1 MSWRGAKVMHPRAV
15 ELGALYGVEI
25 HVRSSFGE
33 GPGTVI
39 TGGTSLE
46 HLETR
51 ETLAGIVHDLD
62 VSRVTLNGI
71 RTGPGT
77 LSRVF
82 APLAERGISVDVIVE
97 SGVKGGAADVAFTVR
112 RADFAEAR
120 RLAGEVAGSLG
131 GEVEGEEDLG
141 KVSVVGTGMLNRP
154 VTPPRMFASL
164 GEAGIPI
171 RMVSTSEIQVT
182 CVLPAER
189 VEEAVRVLHR
199 TSNWRRE
206 MFSGTFTALVTPFRN
221 GEVDV
226 EALEGMVE
234 FQIQHGV
241 SGLVPCGTTG
251 ETPAMSEAED
261 RVVVETVVRIANGR
275 VPIIAGTGSNST
287 DMAIKYTKMAQEV
300 GADGSLQ
307 VAPYYNKPT
316 QEGLYRHFAA
326 IAESTELPLV
336 LYNIPGRTGVTISA
350 ETMAR
355 LAEIPNIVGV
365 KDSTLSMNM
374 ISDVIRLCGEEFDVL
389 SGDDPMTLPLVALG
403 GRG

>member
-1 MSWRGAKVMHPRAV
+1 
-15 ELGALYGVEI
+15 
-25 HVRSSFGE
+25 
-33 GPGTVI
+33 
-39 TGGTSLE
+39 
-46 HLETR
+46 
-51 ETLAGIVHDLD
+51 
-62 VSRVTLNGI
+62 
-71 RTGPGT
+71 
-77 LSRVF
+77 
-82 APLAERGISVDVIVE
+82 
-97 SGVKGGAADVAFTVR
+97 
-112 RADFAEAR
+112 
-120 RLAGEVAGSLG
+120 
-131 GEVEGEEDLG
+131 
-141 KVSVVGTGMLNRP
+141 
-154 VTPPRMFASL
+154 
-164 GEAGIPI
+164 
-171 RMVSTSEIQVT
+171 
-182 CVLPAER
+182 
-189 VEEAVRVLHR
+189 
-199 TSNWRRE
+199 

-261 RVVVETVVRIANGR
+261 RVVVETVMRVADGR
-275 VPIIAGTGSNST
+275 VPVIAGTGSNST
-287 DMAIKYTKMAQEV
+287 DMAIKYTRMAQEV

-326 IAESTELPLV
+326 IAESTDLPLV

-355 LAEIPNIVGV
+355 LAEIPTVVGV

-374 ISDVIRLCGEEFDVL
+374 ISDVVSLCGEEFDVL

-403 GRG
+403 GRGVISVASNVAPGAVSDMVRALLEGDWERGRELHYELLPLFRALFVETNPIPVKTAASLLGLCSDEMRLPLVPMEGEKLRLLQETLDRSAHLLPTPEEV

>member
-1 MSWRGAKVMHPRAV
+1 
-15 ELGALYGVEI
+15 
-25 HVRSSFGE
+25 
-33 GPGTVI
+33 
-39 TGGTSLE
+39 
-46 HLETR
+46 
-51 ETLAGIVHDLD
+51 
-62 VSRVTLNGI
+62 
-71 RTGPGT
+71 
-77 LSRVF
+77 
-82 APLAERGISVDVIVE
+82 
-97 SGVKGGAADVAFTVR
+97 
-112 RADFAEAR
+112 
-120 RLAGEVAGSLG
+120 
-131 GEVEGEEDLG
+131 
-141 KVSVVGTGMLNRP
+141 
-154 VTPPRMFASL
+154 
-164 GEAGIPI
+164 
-171 RMVSTSEIQVT
+171 
-182 CVLPAER
+182 
-189 VEEAVRVLHR
+189 
-199 TSNWRRE
+199 

-261 RVVVETVVRIANGR
+261 RVVVETVMRVADGR
-275 VPIIAGTGSNST
+275 VPVIAGTGSNST
-287 DMAIKYTKMAQEV
+287 DMAIKYTKMAEEV

-326 IAESTELPLV
+326 IAESTDLPLV

-355 LAEIPNIVGV
+355 LAEIPNVVGV

-374 ISDVIRLCGEEFDVL
+374 ISDVISLCGEEFDVL

-403 GRG
+403 GRGVISVASNVAPGAVSDMVRALLEGYWERGRELHYELLPLFRALFVETNPIPVKTAASLLGLCSDEMRLPLVPMEGENLRLLQETLDRSAHLLPTPEEV

>member
-1 MSWRGAKVMHPRAV
+1 
-15 ELGALYGVEI
+15 
-25 HVRSSFGE
+25 
-33 GPGTVI
+33 
-39 TGGTSLE
+39 
-46 HLETR
+46 
-51 ETLAGIVHDLD
+51 
-62 VSRVTLNGI
+62 
-71 RTGPGT
+71 
-77 LSRVF
+77 
-82 APLAERGISVDVIVE
+82 
-97 SGVKGGAADVAFTVR
+97 
-112 RADFAEAR
+112 
-120 RLAGEVAGSLG
+120 
-131 GEVEGEEDLG
+131 
-141 KVSVVGTGMLNRP
+141 
-154 VTPPRMFASL
+154 
-164 GEAGIPI
+164 
-171 RMVSTSEIQVT
+171 
-182 CVLPAER
+182 
-189 VEEAVRVLHR
+189 
-199 TSNWRRE
+199 

-261 RVVVETVVRIANGR
+261 RVVVETVVRVANGR

-287 DMAIKYTKMAQEV
+287 DMAVKYTRMAQEV

-326 IAESTELPLV
+326 IAESTDLPLV

-355 LAEIPNIVGV
+355 LAEVPNIVGV

-374 ISDVIRLCGEEFDVL
+374 ISDVISLCGEEFDVL

-403 GRG
+403 GRGVISVASNVAPGAVSDMVRALLEGDWERGRELHYELLPLFRALFVETNPIPVKTAASLLGLCSDEMRLPLVPMEGENLRVLQVTLDRSAHLLPTPEEV

>member
-1 MSWRGAKVMHPRAV
+1 
-15 ELGALYGVEI
+15 
-25 HVRSSFGE
+25 
-33 GPGTVI
+33 
-39 TGGTSLE
+39 
-46 HLETR
+46 
-51 ETLAGIVHDLD
+51 
-62 VSRVTLNGI
+62 
-71 RTGPGT
+71 
-77 LSRVF
+77 
-82 APLAERGISVDVIVE
+82 
-97 SGVKGGAADVAFTVR
+97 
-112 RADFAEAR
+112 
-120 RLAGEVAGSLG
+120 
-131 GEVEGEEDLG
+131 
-141 KVSVVGTGMLNRP
+141 
-154 VTPPRMFASL
+154 
-164 GEAGIPI
+164 
-171 RMVSTSEIQVT
+171 
-182 CVLPAER
+182 
-189 VEEAVRVLHR
+189 
-199 TSNWRRE
+199 

-234 FQIQHGV
+234 FQLQHGV

-261 RVVVETVVRIANGR
+261 RVVVGTVVRIANGR

-350 ETMAR
+350 ETMSR

-403 GRG
+403 GRGVISVASNVAPGAVSDMVRAVLEGDWERGRELHYELLPLFRALFVETNPIPVKTAASLLGLCSDEMRLPLVPMEGENLRALQETLDRSAHLLPTPEEV

>member
-1 MSWRGAKVMHPRAV
+1 
-15 ELGALYGVEI
+15 
-25 HVRSSFGE
+25 
-33 GPGTVI
+33 
-39 TGGTSLE
+39 
-46 HLETR
+46 
-51 ETLAGIVHDLD
+51 
-62 VSRVTLNGI
+62 
-71 RTGPGT
+71 
-77 LSRVF
+77 
-82 APLAERGISVDVIVE
+82 
-97 SGVKGGAADVAFTVR
+97 
-112 RADFAEAR
+112 
-120 RLAGEVAGSLG
+120 
-131 GEVEGEEDLG
+131 
-141 KVSVVGTGMLNRP
+141 
-154 VTPPRMFASL
+154 
-164 GEAGIPI
+164 
-171 RMVSTSEIQVT
+171 
-182 CVLPAER
+182 
-189 VEEAVRVLHR
+189 
-199 TSNWRRE
+199 

-261 RVVVETVVRIANGR
+261 RLVVETVVRVTNGR
-275 VPIIAGTGSNST
+275 VPVIAGTGSNST
-287 DMAIKYTKMAQEV
+287 DMAIKYTKMAREV

-403 GRG
+403 GRGVISVASNVAPGAVSDMVRAVLEGDWERGRELHYELLPLFRALFVETNPIPVKTAASLLGLCSDEMRLPLVPMEGENLRALQEILDRSAHLLPTPEEV

>member
-1 MSWRGAKVMHPRAV
+1 
-15 ELGALYGVEI
+15 
-25 HVRSSFGE
+25 
-33 GPGTVI
+33 
-39 TGGTSLE
+39 
-46 HLETR
+46 
-51 ETLAGIVHDLD
+51 
-62 VSRVTLNGI
+62 
-71 RTGPGT
+71 
-77 LSRVF
+77 
-82 APLAERGISVDVIVE
+82 
-97 SGVKGGAADVAFTVR
+97 
-112 RADFAEAR
+112 
-120 RLAGEVAGSLG
+120 
-131 GEVEGEEDLG
+131 
-141 KVSVVGTGMLNRP
+141 
-154 VTPPRMFASL
+154 
-164 GEAGIPI
+164 
-171 RMVSTSEIQVT
+171 
-182 CVLPAER
+182 
-189 VEEAVRVLHR
+189 
-199 TSNWRRE
+199 

-234 FQIQHGV
+234 FQIGHGV

-261 RVVVETVVRIANGR
+261 RLVVETVVRVANGR

-287 DMAIKYTKMAQEV
+287 DMAIKYTKMAQEE

-374 ISDVIRLCGEEFDVL
+374 VADVIALCGEDFDVL
-389 SGDDPMTLPLVALG
+389 SGDDPMTLPLIALG
-403 GRG
+403 GRGVISVASNVAPGAVSEMVRALLEGDWERGRELHYELLPLFRALFVETNPIPVKTAASLLGLCSDEMRLPLVPMEGENLRVLQETLDRCAHLLPTPEEV